1 MRRVVVTGIGAVTPL
16 GGDISSSWKNL
27 IDGKS
32 SATLISKFD
41 IEDFQAKVACEVPI
55 DQENH
60 KINDRFNPNDWFS
73 DKDLR
78 KIDNFIIF
86 GVAAA
91 EMAILDS
98 GINNYSFNKNN
109 VGVGV
114 GSGVGGLPSIE
125 KASLILKEK
134 GPNRVSPFF
143 IPGALINL
151 VAGQISIRNELK
163 GPNLASVT
171 ACSSGT
177 HSIIEGAETIK
188 RNKADVMIV
197 GGAESAI
204 CPVGIAGFAAC
215 KALSTNFNDSPEKAS
230 RPYDSQRD
238 GSVMSEG
245 AGFIV
250 LEELNHAL
258 ERGAK
263 IYSEFKGYGVSGD
276 AHHITSPAEDGDGA
290 YRSMIMAIKD
300 SNFAVD
306 EFSYINAHGTSTPK
320 GDKIE
325 LKAVEK
331 AFFSNIENVTM
342 SSTKS
347 SIGHL
352 LGAAGAVE
360 AIFSILAIKN
370 NVIPATI
377 NLDDLSIDTKI
388 NLVPHNSISKN
399 VEVVLS
405 NSFGFGGTNA
415 SVVFSSYKENNGS

>member
-1 MRRVVVTGIGAVTPL
+1 MRRIVVTGMGAVTPL
-16 GGDISSSWKNL
+16 GGDLNSSWNNL
-27 IDGKS
+27 IKNKS
-32 SATLISKFD
+32 GASLITKFD
-41 IEDFQAKVACEVPI
+41 TDQYQAKVACEVPI
-55 DQENH
+55 SNEH
-60 KINDRFNPNDWFS
+60 KTGEEFFNPNNWFS

-78 KIDNFIIF
+78 KVDDFIIF

-98 GINNYSFNKNN
+98 SLFKSKIDPFR

-125 KASLILKEK
+125 KASLTLKEK
-134 GPNRVSPFF
+134 GPKRVSPFF

-151 VAGQISIRNELK
+151 VSGQISIRNNLK

-177 HSIIEGAETIK
+177 HSICEGAEMIK
-188 RNKADVMIV
+188 RDKADIMIV

-215 KALSTNFNDSPEKAS
+215 KALSTSFNDQPKKAS
-230 RPYDSQRD
+230 RPYDRLRD
-238 GSVMSEG
+238 GFVMGEG
-245 AGFIV
+245 AGFLV
-250 LEELNHAL
+250 LEELEHAL
-258 ERGAK
+258 SREAN
-263 IYSEFKGYGVSGD
+263 IYAEFKGYGVSGD
-276 AHHITSPAEDGDGA
+276 AHHITAPAEDGDGA
-290 YRSMIMAIKD
+290 YRSMIMAIED
-300 SNFAVD
+300 SKMAVD
-306 EFSYINAHGTSTPK
+306 DFSYINAHGTSTPK
-320 GDKIE
+320 GDEIE
-325 LKAVEK
+325 LRAVEK
-331 AFFSNIENVTM
+331 AFAANLDNISM

-360 AIFSILAIKN
+360 AIFSLLSIKN
-370 NVIPATI
+370 NIIPATI

-388 NLVPHNSISKN
+388 DLVPHKSRSKN

-415 SVVFSSYKENNGS
+415 SVVFSTYRGN

>member
-1 MRRVVVTGIGAVTPL
+1 MRRVVVSGIGAVTPL
-16 GGDISSSWKNL
+16 GGNIKTTWENL
-27 IDGKS
+27 IENKS
-32 SATLISKFD
+32 GANLISKFD
-41 IEDFQAKVACEVPI
+41 TSDFQTKISCEVPI
-55 DQENH
+55 KDNQNSSENTF
-60 KINDRFNPNDWFS
+60 DPNKWFS
-73 DKDLR
+73 SKDLR
-78 KIDNFIIF
+78 KVDDFIIY

-91 EMAILDS
+91 EMALEDS
-98 GINNYSFNKNN
+98 LLKNHKFDPNK

-125 KASLILKEK
+125 KASLTLYEK
-134 GPNRVSPFF
+134 GPKRVSPFF

-151 VAGQISIRNELK
+151 VAGQISIRNNFK

-177 HSIIEGAETIK
+177 HSICEGAEMIK
-188 RNKADVMIV
+188 RGKADVMIV

-215 KALSTNFNDSPEKAS
+215 KALSSNFNDEPTRAS
-230 RPYDSQRD
+230 RPYDRLRD
-238 GSVMSEG
+238 GFVMGEG
-245 AGFIV
+245 SGFLV
-250 LEELNHAL
+250 LEDLEHAL
-258 ERGAK
+258 LRNAK
-263 IYSEFKGYGVSGD
+263 IYAEFKGYGVSGD
-276 AHHITSPAEDGDGA
+276 AHHITAPAEDGDGA
-290 YRSMIMAIKD
+290 YRSMVMAIED
-300 SNFAVD
+300 SKLAIE

-320 GDKIE
+320 GDEIE

-331 AFFSNIENVTM
+331 AFKANLDNISM

-370 NVIPATI
+370 KIMPATI
-377 NLDDLSIDTKI
+377 NLDDLSIDTKLD
-388 NLVPHNSISKN
+388 LVPHISKEKN
-399 VEVVLS
+399 IDVVLS

-415 SVVFSSYKENNGS
+415 SLIFSKID

>member
-1 MRRVVVTGIGAVTPL
+1 MGAVTPL
-16 GGDISSSWKNL
+16 GGDLNTSWRNL
-27 IDGKS
+27 IKNKS
-32 SATLISKFD
+32 GADLISKFD
-41 IEDFQAKVACEVPI
+41 TDGFQAKVACEVPMYNE
-55 DQENH
+55 QKTNKEF
-60 KINDRFNPNDWFS
+60 FNPNDWFS
-73 DKDLR
+73 DKELR
-78 KIDNFIIF
+78 KVDDFIIF

-98 GINNYSFNKNN
+98 SLSKNKIDPFR

-125 KASLILKEK
+125 KASLTLKEQ
-134 GPNRVSPFF
+134 GPKRVSPFF

-151 VAGQISIRNELK
+151 VAGQISIRNNFK

-177 HSIIEGAETIK
+177 HSICEGAEMIM
-188 RNKADVMIV
+188 RDKADIMIV

-215 KALSTNFNDSPEKAS
+215 KALSTNFNDQPQKAS
-230 RPYDSQRD
+230 RPYDRLRD
-238 GSVMSEG
+238 GFVMGEG
-245 AGFIV
+245 AGFLV
-250 LEELNHAL
+250 LEELEHAL
-258 ERGAK
+258 SREAN
-263 IYSEFKGYGVSGD
+263 IYAEFKGYGVSGD
-276 AHHITSPAEDGDGA
+276 AHHITAPAEDGDGA
-290 YRSMIMAIKD
+290 YRSMLMAIED
-300 SNFAVD
+300 SQLAFD

-320 GDKIE
+320 GDEIE
-325 LKAVEK
+325 LRAVEK
-331 AFFSNIENVTM
+331 AFVNNIDNISM

-360 AIFSILAIKN
+360 AIFSILSIKN
-370 NVIPATI
+370 NIIPATI

-388 NLVPHNSISKN
+388 DLVPHESRSKN
-399 VEVVLS
+399 VDVVLS

-415 SVVFSSYKENNGS
+415 SVVFSKY

>member
-1 MRRVVVTGIGAVTPL
+1 LRRVVVTGIGAVTPL
-16 GGDISSSWKNL
+16 GGDINSSWKNL
-27 IDGKS
+27 IEGKS
-32 SATLISKFD
+32 GATLISKFD
-41 IEDFQAKVACEVPI
+41 VADFQAKVACEVPI

-60 KINDRFNPNDWFS
+60 KIKERFNPNDWFL

-86 GVAAA
+86 GVSAA

-98 GINNYSFNKNN
+98 GINSYRFNKNR

-125 KASLILKEK
+125 KASLTLKEK
-134 GPNRVSPFF
+134 GPKRVSPFF

-151 VAGQISIRNELK
+151 VAGHISIRNELK

-204 CPVGIAGFAAC
+204 CPVGIAGFTAC
-215 KALSTNFNDSPEKAS
+215 KALSTSFNDLPEKAS
-230 RPYDSQRD
+230 RPYDNQRD
-238 GSVMSEG
+238 GFVMGEG

-263 IYSEFKGYGVSGD
+263 IYSEFKGYGVSAD
-276 AHHITSPAEDGDGA
+276 AYHITSPAEDGDGA

-300 SNFAVD
+300 SNIAVD
-306 EFSYINAHGTSTPK
+306 ELSYINAHGTSTPK

-325 LKAVEK
+325 IRAVEK
-331 AFFSNIENVTM
+331 AFSSNIENITM

-388 NLVPHNSISKN
+388 DLVPHKSINKN